1 MNAPSTGPGK
11 SEELGNLV
19 ARPIADKHQTPGAMS
34 TGLIDDLND
43 NVTNLDNPT
52 DLNLIPSRSP
62 LFHCP
67 KCRKTFASRFGC
79 GVHVRKNA
87 CSMDSYCKEKHDHQ
101 LVELDVETMAVA
113 LEWFHSQEH
122 DRFFCKESCRP
133 SLRIFRCS
141 QRTKKTS
148 RVVKHTKKIYD
159 CSAKIIFRQA
169 TLCQCEDTTTEICRN
184 EKPRVLIY
192 GCLSHC
198 HPIERKNIRLS
209 KVTKDHALNLL
220 QSGLRHGVIIEKYF
234 APINDEPDHKL
245 VVPADLYRIEK
256 TANLHGYDHKLS
268 EVANVSA
275 MLLTPSFL
283 AFNFGEKFSK
293 TGFPHGLQDKLVETS
308 GSFLLCYA
316 SEPMLQR
323 FQRHPTV
330 VAIDGTHGTN
340 ASKFIMISINVFGPR
355 GEGIPVFQCLVQSE
369 NQAVFS
375 VALQVLKSK
384 VPHACAQVKI
394 LLSDTS
400 HSFINA
406 WRDAINSN
414 VLWSVCHWHLEKSWT
429 RKFTHNDMLNDIKGL
444 RQIGGQDQFTTE
456 LLRIQT
462 K

>member
-1 MNAPSTGPGK
+1 
-11 SEELGNLV
+11 
-19 ARPIADKHQTPGAMS
+19 MS

-79 GVHVRKNA
+79 GVH
-87 CSMDSYCKEKHDHQ
+87 DSYCKEKHDHQ

-256 TANLHGYDHKLS
+256 TANLHDHNLS
-268 EVANVSA
+268 FYLSLNRNE
-275 MLLTPSFL
+275 
-283 AFNFGEKFSK
+283 AFDES
-293 TGFPHGLQDKLVETS
+293 
-308 GSFLLCYA
+308 
-316 SEPMLQR
+316 
-323 FQRHPTV
+323 
-330 VAIDGTHGTN
+330 
-340 ASKFIMISINVFGPR
+340 ASKAWTYFVNNYGPEGRQAPLGAWARPSTLGAPSHNLNIERYHRTIKGVFKPNMNIGR
-355 GEGIPVFQCLVQSE
+355 FCLG
-369 NQAVFS
+369 
-375 VALQVLKSK
+375 
-384 VPHACAQVKI
+384 
-394 LLSDTS
+394 
-400 HSFINA
+400 
-406 WRDAINSN
+406 
-414 VLWSVCHWHLEKSWT
+414 LEKVDQIFI
-429 RKFTHNDMLNDIKGL
+429 RKELMVKEGMRNIGYSKFQTDYSICHQVEEEMLKYKVEQKFQGFEVVRKGPDGAKIARYRMMRNRFECNKQL
-444 RQIGGQDQFTTE
+444 C
-456 LLRIQT
+456 L
-462 K
+462 

>member
-1 MNAPSTGPGK
+1 MLA
-11 SEELGNLV
+11 
-19 ARPIADKHQTPGAMS
+19 Q
-34 TGLIDDLND
+34 
-43 NVTNLDNPT
+43 
-52 DLNLIPSRSP
+52 
-62 LFHCP
+62 
-67 KCRKTFASRFGC
+67 
-79 GVHVRKNA
+79 
-87 CSMDSYCKEKHDHQ
+87 
-101 LVELDVETMAVA
+101 
-113 LEWFHSQEH
+113 W
-122 DRFFCKESCRP
+122 
-133 SLRIFRCS
+133 
-141 QRTKKTS
+141 
-148 RVVKHTKKIYD
+148 
-159 CSAKIIFRQA
+159 IIFRQA

-340 ASKFIMISINVFGPR
+340 ASKFIMISINVFGMR
-355 GEGIPVFQCLVQSE
+355 NIGYSKFQTDYSICHQVEEEMLKYKVEQKFQGFEVVRKGPDGAKIARYRMMRNRFECNKQLCLVRCSNCPPE
-369 NQAVFS
+369 S
-375 VALQVLKSK
+375 L
-384 VPHACAQVKI
+384 CAHDYTCECPKYAYQ
-394 LLSDTS
+394 
-400 HSFINA
+400 
-406 WRDAINSN
+406 
-414 VLWSVCHWHLEKSWT
+414 
-429 RKFTHNDMLNDIKGL
+429 
-444 RQIGGQDQFTTE
+444 
-456 LLRIQT
+456 
-462 K
+462 